1 MQLTCLMQEKHGCR
15 DFKSIQP
22 VKSYQKSLM
31 ALEHNGGTSPLA
43 STPCDQAVKCEA
55 VRVTGLL
62 IEPFYGGSHKQLV
75 DLLAKEIP
83 SCKLHCLP
91 AKKWHWRMRT
101 SALYFAQNIPSGTS
115 YK

>member
-1 MQLTCLMQEKHGCR
+1 MYGVIRESCP
-15 DFKSIQP
+15 S
-22 VKSYQKSLM
+22 S
-31 ALEHNGGTSPLA
+31 LA

-55 VRVTGLL
+55 VHVTGHL

-101 SALYFAQNIPSGTS
+101 SALYFAQNIPFGTS

>member
-1 MQLTCLMQEKHGCR
+1 
-15 DFKSIQP
+15 
-22 VKSYQKSLM
+22 M
-31 ALEHNGGTSPLA
+31 ALEHKGGTSSLA
-43 STPCDQAVKCEA
+43 STGPREQAGKCEA
-55 VRVTGLL
+55 VRVTVLL

-101 SALYFAQNIPSGTS
+101 SALYFAQNIPFRTS